1 MVLVPME
8 KQQWL
13 CRSRCARAEDAGKKE
28 RRNRKKKDCQYHP
41 VLNPLNRDA
50 GDVGVHVSSM
60 VNVRYMWSNV
70 ATYSDGRSCET
81 GD

>member
-1 MVLVPME
+1 MYPWKSSNGYAVP
-8 KQQWL
+8 
-13 CRSRCARAEDAGKKE
+13 DAHAPKMQKKKNDAIE
-28 RRNRKKKDCQYHP
+28 KKKDCQYHP